1 MQNGLRH
8 CLNNVPQQMRSG
20 AKAVIIELQ
29 MVILLQQKI
38 SFRKEKMQPD
48 KVFKGLG
55 IDECVTRAV
64 SLFSEREEAEKR
76 LKLPKFKKANIALVI
91 LEPKDG
97 VLKKTFD
104 IAHYSWWRT
113 KDFNVLQ
120 AKIV

>member
-1 MQNGLRH
+1 MNAEWFEAWPEQ
-8 CLNNVPQQMRSG
+8 CPPPD
-20 AKAVIIELQ
+20 AKRCEGCYYRIAKGNPVTTEDFFSQ
-29 MVILLQQKI
+29 
-38 SFRKEKMQPD
+38 RKMQPD

-97 VLKKTFD
+97 VLKKL
-104 IAHYSWWRT
+104 
-113 KDFNVLQ
+113 V
-120 AKIV
+120 

>member
-38 SFRKEKMQPD
+38 SFSQRKMQPD

-64 SLFSEREEAEKR
+64 SLFSERKKR
-76 LKLPKFKKANIALVI
+76 R
-91 LEPKDG
+91 KD
-97 VLKKTFD
+97 
-104 IAHYSWWRT
+104 
-113 KDFNVLQ
+113 
-120 AKIV
+120 

>member
-20 AKAVIIELQ
+20 AKAVIANGNPVTTEDFFSQ
-29 MVILLQQKI
+29 
-38 SFRKEKMQPD
+38 RKMQPD

-97 VLKKTFD
+97 VLKKL
-104 IAHYSWWRT
+104 
-113 KDFNVLQ
+113 V
-120 AKIV
+120 

>member
-8 CLNNVPQQMRSG
+8 CLNNVPQRMRSG
-20 AKAVIIELQ
+20 AKAVIIEYFFSQ
-29 MVILLQQKI
+29 
-38 SFRKEKMQPD
+38 RKMQPD

-97 VLKKTFD
+97 VLKKL
-104 IAHYSWWRT
+104 
-113 KDFNVLQ
+113 V
-120 AKIV
+120 

>member
-8 CLNNVPQQMRSG
+8 CLNNVPQRMRSG

-29 MVILLQQKI
+29 MVILLQQKDFF
-38 SFRKEKMQPD
+38 SQRKMQPD

-97 VLKKTFD
+97 VLKKL
-104 IAHYSWWRT
+104 
-113 KDFNVLQ
+113 V
-120 AKIV
+120 

>member
-1 MQNGLRH
+1 
-8 CLNNVPQQMRSG
+8 
-20 AKAVIIELQ
+20 
-29 MVILLQQKI
+29 
-38 SFRKEKMQPD
+38 MQPD

-76 LKLPKFKKANIALVI
+76 LKLPKFKKASIALVT

-97 VLKKTFD
+97 VLKKTFG

-113 KDFNVLQ
+113 KEFNVLQ

>member
-20 AKAVIIELQ
+20 AKAVTTEDFFSQ
-29 MVILLQQKI
+29 
-38 SFRKEKMQPD
+38 RKMQPD